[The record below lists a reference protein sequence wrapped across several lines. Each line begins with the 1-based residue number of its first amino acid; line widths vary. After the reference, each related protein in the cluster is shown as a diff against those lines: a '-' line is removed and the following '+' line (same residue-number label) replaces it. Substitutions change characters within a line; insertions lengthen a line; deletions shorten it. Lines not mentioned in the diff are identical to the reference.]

1 MYMFEI
7 YSESRT
13 TLSDYMELP
22 REVRKQHLD
31 LSKPCVEMG
40 GSSRSSRALLGMFLN
55 TTCEGLGMKTGYLCH
70 ACGNEKCSNPEHLYW
85 GSATDN
91 SIDKFEHNPDLG
103 RKMFNRKIEKYGE
116 DYIKNLCKTR
126 RRTTPRNKLA
136 PEEVQRRLELIEGID
151 LTSYG
156 WVKKV
161 ADRLG
166 VSHTTAKEFI
176 HKYYPGPVYKRTSP
190 KSRA

>member
-1 MYMFEI
+1 MN
-7 YSESRT
+7 
-13 TLSDYMELP
+13 LP
-22 REVRKQHLD
+22 REERRKHLD
-31 LSKPCVEMG
+31 LSKPCVKIG
-40 GSSRSSRALLGMFLN
+40 ADSRCCRALLGMYLS

-70 ACGNEKCSNPEHLYW
+70 ACGNEKCNNPEHLYW
-85 GSATDN
+85 GSSSDN

-103 RKMFNRKIEKYGE
+103 REMFNRKIEKYGK
-116 DYIKNLCKTR
+116 DYVKKLCQTR
-126 RRTTPRNKLA
+126 RKTTPWNKLTS
-136 PEEVQRRLELIEGID
+136 EEVQRRLDLVKDID

-176 HKYYPGPVYKRTSP
+176 HKYYPDPVYKRTSP